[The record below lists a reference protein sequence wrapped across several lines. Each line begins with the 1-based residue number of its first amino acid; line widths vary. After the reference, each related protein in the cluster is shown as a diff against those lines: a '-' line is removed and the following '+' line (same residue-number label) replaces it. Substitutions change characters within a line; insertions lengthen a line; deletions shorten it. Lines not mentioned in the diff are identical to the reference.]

1 MQHEK
6 LSENLINLKVY
17 LWVNENMRK
26 KQTHREKR
34 VDVNELVY
42 VKSTLCEFACF
53 ILLPAHDFQ
62 RVSPLLKQVNRCF
75 SIDISNFMGNDVFS
89 SIDDNLYI

>member
-26 KQTHREKR
+26 NKHTEKTG
-34 VDVNELVY
+34 LM
-42 VKSTLCEFACF
+42 SM
-53 ILLPAHDFQ
+53 
-62 RVSPLLKQVNRCF
+62 SW
-75 SIDISNFMGNDVFS
+75 FM
-89 SIDDNLYI
+89 

>member
-42 VKSTLCEFACF
+42 VKSTLCEFA
-53 ILLPAHDFQ
+53 
-62 RVSPLLKQVNRCF
+62 K
-75 SIDISNFMGNDVFS
+75 
-89 SIDDNLYI
+89 